1 MLSSTNT
8 QLITEEELKQWLIDL
23 SEHANINTIAAF
35 YELVNNKVLEDVH
48 GDMTLFNISDRK

>member
-1 MLSSTNT
+1 
-8 QLITEEELKQWLIDL
+8 LITEEELKQWLIDL
-23 SEHANINTIAAF
+23 AEHANIGTIAAF